1 MNVLKMNEIEK
12 KKKVFDN
19 IWKYDDIYFSYVDF
33 DLIYEEI
40 IDDFQVEKV
49 YSNERL
55 EINVYVC
62 R

>member
-1 MNVLKMNEIEK
+1 MNVLEIK
-12 KKKVFDN
+12 LRKTKQVFDD
-19 IWKYDDIYFSYVDF
+19 IWKYDDIYFSYVRF

-49 YSNERL
+49 YWNERL